1 MTRQSVNCILK
12 SVPVLGKTKKDV
24 LLEFRTSEI
33 LEAARAV
40 FAHQGFNDSTM
51 DDIADAAGV
60 AKGTLYLYFPSKRDL
75 FLATLREGVVALHE
89 RVRGEIAEARTT
101 GDRVRAFMASRLRYC
116 AENRDFFRIYYTEFA
131 SLQVRS
137 ANAQPEFQDLYDE
150 QAALLE
156 EILHR
161 GVRAGELRPID
172 TLKTAHLIYEIT
184 RAAIAKHVL
193 QWPDEPI
200 EATIDLVFN
209 FAWRG
214 IGCR

>member
-1 MTRQSVNCILK
+1 M
-12 SVPVLGKTKKDV
+12 PVLGKTKKDV

-33 LEAARAV
+33 LEAARVV
-40 FAHQGFNDSTM
+40 FAQQGFNHSTM

-89 RVRGEIAEARTT
+89 RVRDEIAEARTSA
-101 GDRVRAFMASRLRYC
+101 DRVRAFMAARLRYC

-131 SLQVRS
+131 SLQIRA

-156 EILHR
+156 QILRR
-161 GVRAGELRPID
+161 GMLAGEVRELD
-172 TLKTAHLIYEIT
+172 TAKSAHLIYELT

-200 EATIDLVFN
+200 ETTIDLVFN

-214 IGCR
+214 LGCR